1 MLKKGTWLPDNP
13 LQLLYQRNLR
23 RKRMSSQKVEYCTSC
38 GIRLVEKGYV
48 KFPCPQ
54 CGAEIGRCSSCRQQ
68 GNVYTCPKC
77 GYKAP

>member
-1 MLKKGTWLPDNP
+1 
-13 LQLLYQRNLR
+13 
-23 RKRMSSQKVEYCTSC
+23 MSSQKVEYCTSC

-54 CGAEIGRCSSCRQQ
+54 CGSEVGRCSSCRQQ

>member
-1 MLKKGTWLPDNP
+1 
-13 LQLLYQRNLR
+13 
-23 RKRMSSQKVEYCTSC
+23 MSSHKIEYCTSC

-54 CGAEIGRCSSCRQQ
+54 CGEEIGRCTSCRQQ

-77 GYKAP
+77 GFKAP

>member
-1 MLKKGTWLPDNP
+1 
-13 LQLLYQRNLR
+13 
-23 RKRMSSQKVEYCTSC
+23 MSSDKVEYCTSC

-54 CGAEIGRCSSCRQQ
+54 CGAEIGRCTSCRQQ

-77 GYKAP
+77 GFKAP